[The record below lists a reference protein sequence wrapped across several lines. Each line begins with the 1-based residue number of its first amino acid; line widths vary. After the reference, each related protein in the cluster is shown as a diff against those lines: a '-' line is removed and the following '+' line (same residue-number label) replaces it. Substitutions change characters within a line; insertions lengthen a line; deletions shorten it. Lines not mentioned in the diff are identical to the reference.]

1 MNKPVNLIEGRVI
14 RQFIFLAVILSVL
27 VFVAIQLHFL
37 IVPCLAALTFYVLLR
52 NLMFRLVEKY
62 KWKKWLAALSLM
74 LLTLVIIVVPLFW
87 LFNFGYAKIISVI
100 ENPDTIKTSFANIT
114 HYINAQF
121 GINVIDTEY
130 VAKLNHFLLDIAQKT
145 IGSTINTIGAFGMMY
160 LILYFM
166 LYQYEDVENW
176 VRNKLPLRNVNSN
189 KLIRKTQALI
199 ISNALGIPVVAIV
212 QGLVGMLGYWIFG
225 VEEYMLFGLLTGIGS
240 ILPVVGS
247 AIVYVPLSLFLLSQG
262 STGSG
267 VGVGLWG
274 VFIIGTSDNVARFA
288 LQKYMSDTHP
298 LVTIFGVIMGIN
310 VFGFIGVI
318 FGPIIL
324 SLLWLLIEIYLD
336 EFDVNNKEQPV

>member
-212 QGLVGMLGYWIFG
+212 QGLGGHAGILDIWSGGIYAFRIIDRHREHSAGSRICHSVCALEFVSAFAGIYRQWSRSRALGC
-225 VEEYMLFGLLTGIGS
+225 
-240 ILPVVGS
+240 
-247 AIVYVPLSLFLLSQG
+247 VYHWHLRQC
-262 STGSG
+262 
-267 VGVGLWG
+267 
-274 VFIIGTSDNVARFA
+274 GTICPAEV
-288 LQKYMSDTHP
+288 Y
-298 LVTIFGVIMGIN
+298 
-310 VFGFIGVI
+310 
-318 FGPIIL
+318 
-324 SLLWLLIEIYLD
+324 E
-336 EFDVNNKEQPV
+336 